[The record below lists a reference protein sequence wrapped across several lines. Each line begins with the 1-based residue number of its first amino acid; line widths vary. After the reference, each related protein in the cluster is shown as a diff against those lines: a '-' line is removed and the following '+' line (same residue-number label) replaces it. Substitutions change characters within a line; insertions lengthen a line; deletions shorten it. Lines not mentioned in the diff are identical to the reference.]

1 MSDEKREHR
10 RAKGEVDQ
18 IPSKSVSGLLY
29 RGTRALRILD
39 CLDDLA
45 EGRLL
50 PQTFGT
56 DLKRT
61 GLIDGSRVNIAAG

>member
-1 MSDEKREHR
+1 VCDEKCEQH
-10 RAKGEVDQ
+10 RAKGEVNQ
-18 IPSKSVSGLLY
+18 IPGKSVSGLLY
-29 RGTRALRILD
+29 RGARALRILD

-45 EGRLL
+45 EGCLL

-61 GLIDGSRVNIAAG
+61 GLIDGTRDAHDLH